1 MHNREVVLST
11 AREVFAE
18 RGYGAATLDQI
29 AEAAGFSKGVVYSQ
43 FDSKAD
49 LFLTVLERRVDERA
63 AQHRRSV
70 EDLDGSI
77 ELDRLVEGF
86 VESMLGND
94 PAWRTAV
101 IEVRVAATRD
111 EALLD
116 RYRQVHARTVDQL
129 AEVMTEVFSRVG
141 IEPVVAAGRDR
152 VDVVGGR
159 RRDHPRGCGLAGCAR
174 PAGARDVDPPDDLR
188 CSRTV
193 HIAATEGAVMGGK
206 VRRFIPL
213 DAT

>member
-1 MHNREVVLST
+1 MSTMLRMGRKEQVARNREVVLST

-63 AQHRRSV
+63 AHNRRVV
-70 EDLDGSI
+70 EDVDGSI
-77 ELDRLVEGF
+77 ELDQLVEEF

-94 PAWRTAV
+94 PAWRLAV
-101 IEVRVAATRD
+101 IEVRVAAARD

-116 RYRQVHARTVDQL
+116 RYRRVHARTVDQL
-129 AEVMTEVFSRVG
+129 AEVMTDVLGRVG
-141 IEPVVAAGRDR
+141 IEPVVPPVVIASALLAEDVGITLEVTASPGVLGRTELVTLIR
-152 VDVVGGR
+152 QMIFGGDVPSTLRPR
-159 RRDHPRGCGLAGCAR
+159 RTR
-174 PAGARDVDPPDDLR
+174 
-188 CSRTV
+188 
-193 HIAATEGAVMGGK
+193 
-206 VRRFIPL
+206 
-213 DAT
+213 